1 MYIENSKRELLL
13 IKDNYFTKYL
23 MQREIRTLNNL
34 LVEVESLYKFY
45 LLAEMFDVRRYRRIK
60 NPDSFVHILYRLPLY
75 PLVFVI
81 VKN

>member
-23 MQREIRTLNNL
+23 MHQEIKKLNNL
-34 LVEVESLYKFY
+34 LTGVETLYQFY
-45 LLAEMFDVRRYRRIK
+45 LLAEMFDFRKYKIIK
-60 NPDSFVHILYRLPLY
+60 RPETFVHILRRLALHPF
-75 PLVFVI
+75 VFVI